1 MIKSIKHVGLCPKDR
16 QITLARKTILTGPV
30 GAGKSTLLRAVQIAM
45 GADPPKGAAVTLE
58 TAAGTIEVA
67 AVGKNTVRSGPRPS
81 HRAVLAVN
89 PVALGESADSAAQ
102 LLAQLAEETIDR
114 ASSIHQVRAMWPECG
129 GPSGSVATWLGGL
142 IESLESDAR
151 SESAQSGKIT
161 TQEVGIE
168 PEVARATLAAIEAQH
183 SEASKEHADVSADL
197 RALSCELTSLGPAPE
212 SDPGV
217 SVEAAGFARSGA
229 FEALQEAENAK
240 RLAETAKYRDVSAA
254 AAAKAEY
261 DRVLGEYRAL
271 DAVAETCPTC
281 GCGCKAGQLR
291 EMAAEKQAAMK
302 PELMRLHGV
311 ATTAV
316 AAAKVATDNAEKAA
330 TALALAAQANEI
342 ARNTLIA
349 AERCANS
356 GRRAEVSAKIDVLK
370 RRETELRNTLT
381 AIDAGR
387 IQARATVELCDRA
400 ADAVA
405 KKAELKASAEK
416 KRNVSAQLRDLRGS
430 IVDKVVASK
439 MGQLEALMGAPC
451 RLGAESRGKAGIEVQ
466 QGDQW
471 LPWSSLSDGQR
482 IRFFV
487 SLAILV
493 GGPPRLLWVD
503 RAECLGNELAQ
514 VLEIIEEQLE
524 AGTLSQAVVS
534 GHILGMVPGWEVVA
548 L

>member
-16 QITLARKTILTGPV
+16 AVTLARKTILTGPV
-30 GAGKSTLLRAVQIAM
+30 GAGKSTLLRAVQMAM

-58 TAAGTIEVA
+58 TTDGAIQVS
-67 AVGKNTVRSGPRPS
+67 AVGKNVLRGGPRPS

-114 ASSIHQVRAMWPECG
+114 PALVQQVRAMWPDCG
-129 GPSGSVATWLGGL
+129 EPSGSVAVWLGGL
-142 IESLESDAR
+142 IETLESESR

-161 TQEVGIE
+161 TQEVGVD
-168 PEVARATLAAIEAQH
+168 PAVAREILATMEAQH
-183 SEASKEHADVSADL
+183 CEAAKEHADVAADL
-197 RALSCELTSLGPAPE
+197 RALSCELTGLGPAAE
-212 SDPGV
+212 LDPGV
-217 SVEAAGFARSGA
+217 SVDAAELAVA
-229 FEALQEAENAK
+229 EAEIAAQIATDEK
-240 RLAETAKYRDVSAA
+240 RILESVSYESA
-254 AAAKAEY
+254 AAAKAIRDAYEQAVKAY
-261 DRVLGEYRAL
+261 KAL
-271 DAVAETCPTC
+271 DSVSDTCPTC
-281 GCGCKAGQLR
+281 GCDCKAAQLR
-291 EMAAEKQAAMK
+291 ETASEKQAAMK
-302 PELMRLHGV
+302 PELMRLH
-311 ATTAV
+311 
-316 AAAKVATDNAEKAA
+316 AAAKKAVALSETATGDAEKAA
-330 TALALAAQANEI
+330 TALALAVQAHQDAKKTLHA
-342 ARNTLIA
+342 ARA
-349 AERCANS
+349 CANS

-400 ADAVA
+400 AESVA
-405 KKAELKASAEK
+405 RKADLKASAEK
-416 KRNVSAQLRDLRGS
+416 KRNVAAQLRDFRAM
-430 IVDKVVASK
+430 IVDKVVSAK

-451 RLGAESRGKAGIEVQ
+451 RLGAEARGKSGIEVQ